1 MWVMAIAMT
10 LLKGWCKIYE
20 LLSGC
25 YGKVWKMK
33 SNLCTYMEGG
43 FGSYEDFSWDL
54 ESYDLW

>member
-1 MWVMAIAMT
+1 MAIAMT